1 MHRLLCLGQVRL
13 LGPDGQPAG
22 NAAAQPRRL
31 ALLAVLGRMA
41 PKAVSRERL
50 LGWFW
55 PEADEERGR
64 RSLNQALYALRTELG
79 SEEVLLGQRD
89 LRLNLDLVSCD
100 VAEFATASVCTCSVD
115 LSNGGC
121 WVPPV
126 SSPAPPRCDA
136 GGACRAD

>member
-50 LGWFW
+50 IGWFW
-55 PEADEERGR
+55 PDAGEERAR

-89 LRLNLDLVSCD
+89 VRLNLDLVSCD
-100 VAEFATASVCTCSVD
+100 VAEFANAIEAGSLERAAALYQGPFLGDFQIS
-115 LSNGGC
+115 G
-121 WVPPV
+121 
-126 SSPAPPRCDA
+126 APEF
-136 GGACRAD
+136 